1 MNTPTR
7 SSPSNGTSNENAIDC
22 DDGRHSNGSVQ
33 SCGSDNDGYH
43 GDDYDLPFSSSTHA
57 ARSRSVD
64 SVNEGNSHFSEF
76 QPSKTDVFMRDVPM
90 DGEHILANHYGKLE
104 ETIIEFDHDD
114 SSYTPS
120 RRKSNQEYYDVLEM
134 ANKRLSDK
142 KKKKKSKKKSK
153 KKKHLVDAMEK
164 FKQALKR
171 SDTDWEYS
179 SDRMAVVSPQI
190 SQGLSQREM
199 LDYSID
205 DDDND
210 GNEFDPN
217 NDVPRSSIWKP
228 ATLVSVV
235 ASKSNDGKLDR
246 DGYYKPIHG
255 AGHGQK
261 RATIGATGA
270 SMIFEVFRNLF
281 QPREEAPV
289 NRDFNLQSLAQR
301 RDTGTIDQ
309 SLRSSTDSGAYD
321 DSNDQSLQPSTK
333 RKCKHGESIV
343 WADESIVG
351 SSIGHDSDN
360 GIEMHDY
367 SYGDINISSQDYR
380 YASERVVQRM
390 VWKRKRR
397 ILGCLLSFAVIF
409 LSVCIVLYA
418 IGSKSGSGENSAYS
432 MPPPILIPNN
442 NTINRDDPP
451 PRPEP
456 LPPGPVTGF
465 EGELSHSIT
474 ADDLDL
480 VIKRITVEQSILSDS
495 NSPQSKAYAWCK
507 SDLFNYSTDVAER
520 LAQRYAL
527 AVLYFATKG
536 GGTGEWN
543 NSTNWLSGHE
553 CNWYGIRCEWG
564 ENNVTSGYNTFRVG
578 LQLWDNNLSG
588 TIPQSFLQNTFLTK
602 VIWIHTEIYNTVESM
617 RSLKHL
623 DLSFNKFK
631 GKIPHGLGSI
641 SSLIDLRLSNNHFS
655 GGFPVSFE
663 ALPNLQTLLL
673 DNNAIAGTLPASIAK
688 LPSLVTLRIHENDL
702 IGNLPDFTDAIYLE
716 EAHLDENDFS
726 GSLPTFGSKRLRSLY
741 LGRNA
746 FTGTIPETI
755 GDLTK
760 LEDLYIQAN
769 HLVGPIPASISKLT
783 ALQQLNLSFNRLTG
797 PIPESLS
804 DLMQLRELVL
814 NDNRLTGNIPDIGS
828 MKRIE
833 IARFHNNL
841 LSGDL
846 KFSLGDGN
854 LNYLEEFSIQ
864 NNDLRGVVP
873 GKIAGAQH
881 LKWIALV
888 VQLAFEVKSGSRS
901 SMTSKMTQSNAS
913 SFQHETI
920 GTQLSASN

>member
-1 MNTPTR
+1 MYTPTR

-22 DDGRHSNGSVQ
+22 DDGRHSNGSGQ
-33 SCGSDNDGYH
+33 SHESDNDGYH
-43 GDDYDLPFSSSTHA
+43 GDDYELPFSSSTNA
-57 ARSRSVD
+57 SRSRSVD
-64 SVNEGNSHFSEF
+64 SVNDGNSHFSEF

-114 SSYTPS
+114 SSYTPN

-235 ASKSNDGKLDR
+235 ASRSNDGKLDR

-270 SMIFEVFRNLF
+270 SMIYEVFRNLF
-281 QPREEAPV
+281 QPREETPV

-309 SLRSSTDSGAYD
+309 SLRSSTDSRAYD

-367 SYGDINISSQDYR
+367 SYGDINASCQDYR

-390 VWKRKRR
+390 VWKRERR
-397 ILGCLLSFAVIF
+397 VLGCLLSFAVIF

-432 MPPPILIPNN
+432 MPPPILIPSN
-442 NTINRDDPP
+442 NTINREDPP

-465 EGELSHSIT
+465 EGEISHSIA
-474 ADDLDL
+474 ADDLDFVL
-480 VIKRITVEQSILSDS
+480 KRITVDQSILSDS

-507 SDLFNYSTDVAER
+507 NDLFNYSIDVAER

-536 GGTGEWN
+536 GDTGEWK

-564 ENNVTSGYNTFRVG
+564 ENNVTSGKSW
-578 LQLWDNNLSG
+578 LLS
-588 TIPQSFLQNTFLTK
+588 L
-602 VIWIHTEIYNTVESM
+602 IHT
-617 RSLKHL
+617 KC
-623 DLSFNKFK
+623 
-631 GKIPHGLGSI
+631 
-641 SSLIDLRLSNNHFS
+641 
-655 GGFPVSFE
+655 
-663 ALPNLQTLLL
+663 
-673 DNNAIAGTLPASIAK
+673 
-688 LPSLVTLRIHENDL
+688 
-702 IGNLPDFTDAIYLE
+702 
-716 EAHLDENDFS
+716 
-726 GSLPTFGSKRLRSLY
+726 
-741 LGRNA
+741 
-746 FTGTIPETI
+746 
-755 GDLTK
+755 
-760 LEDLYIQAN
+760 
-769 HLVGPIPASISKLT
+769 
-783 ALQQLNLSFNRLTG
+783 
-797 PIPESLS
+797 
-804 DLMQLRELVL
+804 
-814 NDNRLTGNIPDIGS
+814 
-828 MKRIE
+828 
-833 IARFHNNL
+833 
-841 LSGDL
+841 
-846 KFSLGDGN
+846 
-854 LNYLEEFSIQ
+854 
-864 NNDLRGVVP
+864 
-873 GKIAGAQH
+873 
-881 LKWIALV
+881 
-888 VQLAFEVKSGSRS
+888 
-901 SMTSKMTQSNAS
+901 S
-913 SFQHETI
+913 SFILFSYLH
-920 GTQLSASN
+920 